1 MILSQS
7 LLSLCDHDVC
17 DQINMYQIITSEW
30 LTLWIK
36 LKVQYS
42 PIITFFPKY
51 RLTSFKNKIENTID
65 WQVTGRR

>member
-17 DQINMYQIITSEW
+17 DQINMYQIITSDW

-36 LKVQYS
+36 LKAHYS
-42 PIITFFPKY
+42 PIITFFSKI
-51 RLTSFKNKIENTID
+51 LTYKF
-65 WQVTGRR
+65 